1 MSLFSY
7 KAIDSKG
14 RNQVGKL
21 DAANESD
28 LEARLNR
35 MGMDLIKC
43 KFVEEKTSLLGGG
56 AIRRIDL
63 INFCFHM
70 EQLTRSG
77 VSILDGLVDLR
88 DSVEQASFRR
98 VIGQVIDDIE
108 GGMKLSQA
116 LGEHPKVF
124 DDMFTNL
131 IAAGE
136 ESGQLP
142 DVFLSLNEMIKWHDE
157 LINTTKKL
165 LIFPVFVG
173 LVVMGVVGFLM
184 IYLVPQLVS
193 FIEGIGQELPTH
205 TKLLIATSDF
215 FVNFWYLFTLVPLGI
230 WAVLK
235 ILSSTSYEA
244 RYQIDSFKLRA
255 WQIGPVLKKIILS
268 RFANLFA
275 MLYKAGIPVLK
286 CIEITER
293 ASGNEVIRNAL
304 SKARDE
310 IQEGKGVSTSFR
322 NTGLFPPLV
331 VRMIK
336 VGETTGQLDDALLN
350 VSYFYERDIK
360 DSIDKV
366 QAMIQPTMTVFL
378 GAILGWVMLSV
389 MGPVYSSISNMAI

>member
-14 RNQVGKL
+14 RNQFGSL
-21 DAANESD
+21 DAANEND
-28 LEARLNR
+28 LENQLSR
-35 MGMDLIKC
+35 MGLDLIKC
-43 KFVEEKTSLLGGG
+43 KFVEEKRGLFGEGV
-56 AIRRIDL
+56 IRRIDL

-77 VSILDGLVDLR
+77 VSIIDGLVDLR
-88 DSVEQASFRR
+88 DSVDQASFRR
-98 VIGQVIDDIE
+98 IIGQVIDDIE

-116 LGEHPKVF
+116 LAEHSKVF
-124 DDMFTNL
+124 DDMFVNL

-165 LIFPVFVG
+165 LIFPAFVTA
-173 LVVMGVVGFLM
+173 VVMGVVSFLM

-193 FIEGIGQELPTH
+193 FIEGIGQELPVH
-205 TKLLIATSDF
+205 TKLLITTSNF
-215 FVNFWYLFTLVPLGI
+215 FVKFWYLFLFVPL
-230 WAVLK
+230 AVAATIKL
-235 ILSSTSYEA
+235 LVSVNDEA
-244 RYQIDSFKLRA
+244 RYQVDAFKLRV
-255 WQIGPVLKKIILS
+255 WQIGPVLQKILLS

-275 MLYKAGIPVLK
+275 MLYKSGIPVLK
-286 CIEITER
+286 CIEVTE
-293 ASGNEVIRNAL
+293 AATGNAAIRYAL

-310 IQEGKGVSTSFR
+310 IQEGKGVSISFR

-331 VRMIK
+331 IRMIK
-336 VGETTGQLDDALLN
+336 VGESTAHLDTALLN

-360 DSIDKV
+360 DSIEKV
-366 QAMIQPTMTVFL
+366 QAMIQPVMTIFL
-378 GAILGWVMLSV
+378 GAILGWVILSV

>member
-1 MSLFSY
+1 MALFSY
-7 KAIDSKG
+7 KAIDNKG
-14 RNQVGKL
+14 RNHIGKL
-21 DAANESD
+21 DAANEGD
-28 LEARLNR
+28 LENRLSR

-43 KFVEEKTSLLGGG
+43 KFVEEKRILGGG
-56 AIRRIDL
+56 GVIRRIDL

-77 VSILDGLVDLR
+77 VSIIDGLVDLR

-108 GGMKLSQA
+108 AGMKLSLA
-116 LGEHPKVF
+116 LAEHPKVF
-124 DDMFTNL
+124 DDMFVNL

-157 LINTTKKL
+157 LISTTKNL
-165 LIFPVFVG
+165 LVFPVFVG
-173 LVVMGVVGFLM
+173 LVVVFVVGFLM
-184 IYLVPQLVS
+184 VYLVPQLVS

-205 TKLLIATSDF
+205 TKLLIATSNF
-215 FVNFWYLFTLVPLGI
+215 FVNFWYMFTLVPI
-230 WAVLK
+230 VLYAIVK
-235 ILSSTSYEA
+235 TMTSISLEA
-244 RYQIDSFKLRA
+244 RYQVDSFKLRV
-255 WQIGPVLKKIILS
+255 WQIGPVLRKIILS

-286 CIEITER
+286 CIEITEK
-293 ASGNEVIRNAL
+293 ASGNEAIRQAL
-304 SKARDE
+304 GKARDE

-331 VRMIK
+331 IRMIR
-336 VGETTGQLDDALLN
+336 VGESTGQLDQALLN

-366 QAMIQPTMTVFL
+366 QALIQPTMTVFL
-378 GAILGWVMLSV
+378 GAILGWVMISV
-389 MGPVYSSISNMAI
+389 MGPVYNSISNMAL

>member
-7 KAIDSKG
+7 KAIDAKG
-14 RNQVGKL
+14 RNQVGTL

-28 LEARLNR
+28 LEVRLRR

-43 KFVEEKTSLLGGG
+43 KFVEEKRSLLGGG

-108 GGMKLSQA
+108 SGMTLSQA
-116 LGEHPKVF
+116 LAEHPKVF

-131 IAAGE
+131 VNAGE
-136 ESGQLP
+136 ESGQLS

-173 LVVMGVVGFLM
+173 VVVMAVVGFLM

-205 TKLLIATSDF
+205 TKLLIATSEF
-215 FVNFWYLFTLVPLGI
+215 FVSFWYLFTIVPFAL
-230 WAVLK
+230 WAIVKTL
-235 ILSSTSYEA
+235 TRVSYEA
-244 RYQIDSFKLRA
+244 RYQVDSFKLRA

-293 ASGNEVIRNAL
+293 ATGNEAIRHAL

-336 VGETTGQLDDALLN
+336 VGETTGQLDNALLN

-366 QAMIQPTMTVFL
+366 QAMIQPVMTVFL

-389 MGPVYSSISNMAI
+389 MGPVYSSISNMGI

>member
-1 MSLFSY
+1 MTLFSY

-14 RNQVGKL
+14 RSQIGKL
-21 DAANESD
+21 DAANEGD
-28 LEARLNR
+28 LEVRLSR
-35 MGMDLIKC
+35 MGMDLVKC
-43 KFVEEKTSLLGGG
+43 KFVEERTSFGAGG

-77 VSILDGLVDLR
+77 VSIIDGLVDLR

-98 VIGQVIDDIE
+98 VIGQIIDDIE
-108 GGMKLSQA
+108 GGMKLSEA
-116 LGEHPKVF
+116 LTEHPKVF
-124 DDMFTNL
+124 DEMFVNL

-157 LINTTKKL
+157 LISTTKKL
-165 LIFPVFVG
+165 MIFPAFVG
-173 LVVMGVVGFLM
+173 LVVAFVIGFLM

-205 TKLLIATSDF
+205 TKLLIATSSF
-215 FVNFWYLFTLVPLGI
+215 FVNFWYLFTLVPF
-230 WAVLK
+230 VLFLIIK
-235 ILSSTSYEA
+235 FLTSMSHEL
-244 RYQIDSFKLRA
+244 RYQVDSLKLRF
-255 WQIGPVLKKIILS
+255 WQVGPVLKKIILS

-293 ASGNEVIRNAL
+293 AAGNEAIRHAL
-304 SKARDE
+304 NKARDE

-336 VGETTGQLDDALLN
+336 VGESTGQLDEALLN

-360 DSIDKV
+360 DSIEKV
-366 QAMIQPTMTVFL
+366 QAMIQPVMTVFL
-378 GAILGWVMLSV
+378 GAILGWVMISV
-389 MGPVYSSISNMAI
+389 MGPVYDSISSMVL

>member
-1 MSLFSY
+1 MSLFTY
-7 KAIDSKG
+7 KAIDNKG
-14 RNQVGKL
+14 RNQVGKM

-28 LEARLNR
+28 LETRLNR
-35 MGMDLIKC
+35 MGMDLIRC
-43 KFVEEKTSLLGGG
+43 KFVPEKRSFGGGG

-77 VSILDGLVDLR
+77 VSIIDGLVDLR

-116 LGEHPKVF
+116 LAEHPKVF

-131 IAAGE
+131 INAGE
-136 ESGQLP
+136 QSGQLP

-157 LINTTKKL
+157 LIATTRKL

-173 LVVMGVVGFLM
+173 LVVMFVVGFLM
-184 IYLVPQLVS
+184 VYLVPQLVS
-193 FIEGIGQELPTH
+193 FIESIGAELPAH
-205 TKLLIATSDF
+205 TRLLIATSNF
-215 FVNFWYLFTLVPLGI
+215 FVAYWYLFTVVPVLL
-230 WAVLK
+230 WAVVKTLTAT
-235 ILSSTSYEA
+235 SSEA
-244 RYQIDSFKLRA
+244 RYQVDAFKLRV
-255 WQIGPVLKKIILS
+255 WQIGPVLKKILLS

-293 ASGNEVIRNAL
+293 ASGNDAIRHAL

-331 VRMIK
+331 VRMIR
-336 VGETTGQLDDALLN
+336 VGETTGQLDSALLN
-350 VSYFYERDIK
+350 VSYFYERDIQ
-360 DSIDKV
+360 DSIEKV
-366 QAMIQPTMTVFL
+366 QALIQPTMTVFL

-389 MGPVYSSISNMAI
+389 MGPVYSSISNMAF

>member
-7 KAIDSKG
+7 RAIDSKG
-14 RNQVGKL
+14 RNQVGKM
-21 DAANESD
+21 DAANEND
-28 LEARLNR
+28 LELRLNR
-35 MGMDLIKC
+35 MGMDLVRC
-43 KFVEEKTSLLGGG
+43 KFVPEKRSYGGGG

-77 VSILDGLVDLR
+77 VSIIDGLIDLR

-108 GGMKLSQA
+108 SGMKLSKA
-116 LGEHPKVF
+116 LAEHPKVF

-131 IAAGE
+131 INAGE

-142 DVFLSLNEMIKWHDE
+142 DVFRSLNEMIKWHDE
-157 LINTTKKL
+157 LVTTTKKL

-173 LVVMGVVGFLM
+173 LVVMFVVGFLM
-184 IYLVPQLVS
+184 VYLVPQLVS

-215 FVNFWYLFTLVPLGI
+215 FVNYWYLFTLVPLAL
-230 WAVLK
+230 WAILK
-235 ILSSTSYEA
+235 LLTSTSREA
-244 RYQIDSFKLRA
+244 RYQVDAFKLRA

-293 ASGNEVIRNAL
+293 AAGNDAIRHAL
-304 SKARDE
+304 SKAREE

-331 VRMIK
+331 VRMIR
-336 VGETTGQLDDALLN
+336 VGESTGQLDSALLN

-360 DSIDKV
+360 DSIDRV
-366 QAMIQPTMTVFL
+366 QALIQPTMTVFL

-389 MGPVYSSISNMAI
+389 MGPVYSSISNMAL

>member
-14 RNQVGKL
+14 RKQVGKM
-21 DAANESD
+21 DAANETD
-28 LEARLNR
+28 LEIRLNR
-35 MGMDLIKC
+35 MGMSLIKSR
-43 KFVEEKTSLLGGG
+43 FVQEKRSFGGGG

-77 VSILDGLVDLR
+77 VSIIDGLMDLR

-98 VIGQVIDDIE
+98 VIAQVIDDIE
-108 GGMKLSQA
+108 GGMTLSQA
-116 LGEHPKVF
+116 LAEHPKVF
-124 DDMFTNL
+124 DEMFSNL
-131 IAAGE
+131 INAGE

-157 LINTTKKL
+157 LITTTKKL
-165 LIFPVFVG
+165 MIFPIVVG
-173 LVVMGVVGFLM
+173 LVVMFVVGFLM
-184 IYLVPQLVS
+184 VYLVPQLVS

-215 FVNFWYLFTLVPLGI
+215 FVNFWYLFTLVPLGL
-230 WAVLK
+230 WLLVKSL
-235 ILSSTSYEA
+235 TSLFYEVRFQVDA
-244 RYQIDSFKLRA
+244 FKLRA

-293 ASGNEVIRNAL
+293 ASGNEAIRHAL

-336 VGETTGQLDDALLN
+336 VGESTGQLDSALLN

-366 QAMIQPTMTVFL
+366 QAMIQPAMTVLL

>member
-7 KAIDSKG
+7 KAVDNKG
-14 RNQVGKL
+14 RKQVGTM
-21 DAANESD
+21 DAINEND
-28 LEARLNR
+28 LELRLNR
-35 MGMDLIKC
+35 MGMDLIKA
-43 KFVEEKTSLLGGG
+43 KFVEDKTSLLGGG

-77 VSILDGLVDLR
+77 VSILDGLIDLR
-88 DSVEQASFRR
+88 DSVEQANFRR
-98 VIGQVIDDIE
+98 VIGHIIDDIE
-108 GGMKLSQA
+108 GGLTLSQA
-116 LGEHPKVF
+116 LAEHPKVF

-173 LVVMGVVGFLM
+173 AVVMAVVGFLM
-184 IYLVPQLVS
+184 VYLVPQLVS
-193 FIEGIGQELPTH
+193 FIEGIGEELPAH
-205 TKLLIATSDF
+205 TKLLISTSDF
-215 FVNFWYLFTLVPLGI
+215 FVNFWYLFTLVPLAI
-230 WAVLK
+230 WAIIKTL
-235 ILSSTSYEA
+235 TSMSHEV
-244 RYQIDSFKLRA
+244 RYQLDSFKLRA

-293 ASGNEVIRNAL
+293 ASGNEAIRHAL
-304 SKARDE
+304 SKAREE

-336 VGETTGQLDDALLN
+336 VGESTGQLDEALLN

-360 DSIDKV
+360 DSIEKV
-366 QAMIQPTMTVFL
+366 QAMIQPIMTVFL

-389 MGPVYSSISNMAI
+389 MGPVYNSIGSMGI